1 MKERGGGGGGA
12 GESERE
18 REREREREGHGAAMD
33 SLSLT
38 TAATSCHVDTG
49 SKSLHVCQP
58 IAR

>member
-1 MKERGGGGGGA
+1 MT
-12 GESERE
+12 E